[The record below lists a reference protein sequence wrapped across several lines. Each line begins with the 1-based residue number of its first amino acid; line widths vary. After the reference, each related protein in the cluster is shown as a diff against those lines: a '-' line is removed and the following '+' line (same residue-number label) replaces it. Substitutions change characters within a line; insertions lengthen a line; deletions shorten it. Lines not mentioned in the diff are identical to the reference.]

1 LLHKKSAFTYHL
13 LLKILE
19 LAVSVIF
26 LYIAFLL
33 MNCNVDIQIEPII
46 ILCILGLEVV
56 ILYDHMLHYLQKRW
70 KWESYLLK

>member
-1 LLHKKSAFTYHL
+1 
-13 LLKILE
+13 
-19 LAVSVIF
+19 
-26 LYIAFLL
+26 

-56 ILYDHMLHYLQKRW
+56 ILYDHAVHYLQKRW